1 MLTRQK
7 ASFALIISFFACT
20 DYSEADEKK
29 ENSKPAPGHSHAGE
43 SFDDGPRQT
52 AIRIDGTGN
61 VNFPVTT
68 SWSKGQQMFNQGIG
82 QLHGFWYYEAERTFR
97 QIAAEDPNCAM
108 AYWGMSMANWENTKR
123 SKGFIAKA
131 VELKDKVSE
140 REKLYISAQESFL
153 ADEPKDVKKRRQK
166 LIEDIE
172 NIIHEYPDDL
182 EAKAIL
188 VVRLW
193 QFSHRGIPI
202 GSRESID
209 AIMQQIFKENPLHP
223 AHHFRIHLWDGK
235 KPVRALSSAA
245 VLHQTAPSIAHMWHM
260 SGHIYSKLKRY
271 AESAYHQEASAR
283 IDHNKQSEFRVLP
296 DTIHNYAHNNEWL
309 IRNWHYVGKVNDSIL
324 MSKGL
329 IDNPQHPKLNHYGK
343 GYSSSAFGRK
353 RLVETLEQI
362 EQWDKILELSKTH
375 YLEPTE
381 NEKLQAER
389 LLVIGR
395 SYFEK
400 QDPNSLNNILEQ
412 INERVSKYEEIKK
425 KKTEEA
431 KKKAESEKKKK
442 EEVDKIV
449 KDAARSSEDKLKY
462 LRPIRDELSVC
473 HELLQGEKLDDERA
487 KKIKRK
493 KPALAMLHLK
503 YGEKSKAKEI
513 ALQAVNDG
521 KNQVLPLATYI
532 HVLESMGD
540 QSESE
545 KQFRILQNQSSLI
558 DIEFSPFTRVLPI
571 AKRLG
576 ETENWKTDK
585 SWRGED
591 FGDNKP
597 EKLNH
602 LGPLVYQSPSAP
614 NFDLLCEDG
623 TRVSLESFS
632 GKPLLLI
639 FYLGHNCEHCVEQ
652 LNNISPFAKEFENSG
667 IEIVAV
673 GPEKLSELAKAHN
686 LCSSGEEGFPF
697 KLYSDLESGSFKD
710 YRSYDD
716 FEGMPLHGVF
726 LIDRSSKLRWMD
738 VGPEP
743 FQDIKFLLRE
753 SKRLLSM

>member
-52 AIRIDGTGN
+52 AIIIDGTGN

-68 SWSKGQQMFNQGIG
+68 NWSKGQQMFNQGIG

-353 RLVETLEQI
+353 RLVETLEQF

-558 DIEFSPFTRVLPI
+558 DIEFPPFTRVLPI

>member
-7 ASFALIISFFACT
+7 ASFALIIALFVCT

-52 AIRIDGTGN
+52 AIIIDGTGN

-68 SWSKGQQMFNQGIG
+68 NWSKGQQMFNQGIG

-202 GSRESID
+202 GSRESVD
-209 AIMQQIFKENPLHP
+209 AMMQQIFKENPLHP

-353 RLVETLEQI
+353 RLVETLEQF

-395 SYFEK
+395 SHFEK
-400 QDPNSLNNILEQ
+400 QDPNSLNNILDQ
-412 INERVSKYEEIKK
+412 INERVSKYEDIKK

-431 KKKAESEKKKK
+431 KKKAEAEKKKK

-576 ETENWKTDK
+576 ETENWRTNK

-591 FGDNKP
+591 FGENKP
-597 EKLNH
+597 ENLNH

-632 GKPLLLI
+632 GKPVLLI

-652 LNNISPFAKEFENSG
+652 LNNITPFAEEFENSG

-673 GPEKLSELAKAHN
+673 GPEQLSELAKAHN

-726 LIDRSSKLRWMD
+726 LIDKSSKLRWMD

>member
-1 MLTRQK
+1 MLMRQK
-7 ASFALIISFFACT
+7 ASFALIISFFAFT
-20 DYSEADEKK
+20 SNSEADEKK
-29 ENSKPAPGHSHAGE
+29 ENSKPAPGHSHVGE

-52 AIRIDGTGN
+52 AIIIDGTGN
-61 VNFPVTT
+61 VSFPVTT
-68 SWSKGQQMFNQGIG
+68 TWAKGQQMFNQGIG

-140 REKLYISAQESFL
+140 RERLYISAQESFL

-202 GSRESID
+202 GSRESVD

-283 IDHNKQSEFRVLP
+283 IDHNKQAEFRVLP

-353 RLVETLEQI
+353 RLVETLEQF
-362 EQWDKILELSKTH
+362 EQWDMILELSKTH

-395 SYFEK
+395 THFEK
-400 QDPNSLNNILEQ
+400 QDPSSLNNILDQ
-412 INERVSKYEEIKK
+412 INQRVSKYEEIKK

-558 DIEFSPFTRVLPI
+558 DIEFSPFTRVLPV
-571 AKRLG
+571 AKRLVG
-576 ETENWKTDK
+576 TENWKTDK

-632 GKPLLLI
+632 GKPILLI

-652 LNNISPFAKEFENSG
+652 LNNITPFAKEFENSG

-726 LIDRSSKLRWMD
+726 LIDKSSKLRWMD

>member
-1 MLTRQK
+1 MRQK
-7 ASFALIISFFACT
+7 ASFALIISFFAFT
-20 DYSEADEKK
+20 SNSEADEKK
-29 ENSKPAPGHSHAGE
+29 ENSKPAPGHSHVGE

-52 AIRIDGTGN
+52 AIIIDGTGN
-61 VNFPVTT
+61 VSFPVTT
-68 SWSKGQQMFNQGIG
+68 TWSKGQQMFNQGIG

-140 REKLYISAQESFL
+140 RERLYISAQESFL

-202 GSRESID
+202 GSRESVD

-283 IDHNKQSEFRVLP
+283 IDHNKQAEFRVLP

-353 RLVETLEQI
+353 RLVETLEQF
-362 EQWDKILELSKTH
+362 EQWDMILELSKTH

-395 SYFEK
+395 THFEK
-400 QDPNSLNNILEQ
+400 QDPNSLNNILDQ
-412 INERVSKYEEIKK
+412 INQRVSKYEEIKK

-558 DIEFSPFTRVLPI
+558 DIEFSPFTRVLPV
-571 AKRLG
+571 AKRLVG
-576 ETENWKTDK
+576 TENWKTDK

-632 GKPLLLI
+632 GKPILLI

-652 LNNISPFAKEFENSG
+652 LNNITPFAKEFENSG
-667 IEIVAV
+667 IEIVAI

-726 LIDRSSKLRWMD
+726 LIDKSSKLRWMD

>member
-1 MLTRQK
+1 MLMRQK
-7 ASFALIISFFACT
+7 ASFALIIAFFVCT

-52 AIRIDGTGN
+52 AIIIDGTGN

-68 SWSKGQQMFNQGIG
+68 NWSKGQQMFNQGIG

-140 REKLYISAQESFL
+140 RERLYISAQESFL

-353 RLVETLEQI
+353 RLVETLEQF
-362 EQWDKILELSKTH
+362 EQWDMILELSKTH

-576 ETENWKTDK
+576 ETENWKTNK
-585 SWRGED
+585 SWRRED
-591 FGDNKP
+591 FGENKP

-652 LNNISPFAKEFENSG
+652 LNNITPFAKEFENSG

>member
-1 MLTRQK
+1 MRQK
-7 ASFALIISFFACT
+7 ASFALIISFFAFT
-20 DYSEADEKK
+20 SNSEADEKK
-29 ENSKPAPGHSHAGE
+29 ENSKPAPGHSHVGE

-52 AIRIDGTGN
+52 AIIIDGTGN
-61 VNFPVTT
+61 VSFPVTT

-131 VELKDKVSE
+131 LELKDKVSE

-202 GSRESID
+202 GSRESVD

-283 IDHNKQSEFRVLP
+283 IDHNKQAEFRVLP

-353 RLVETLEQI
+353 RLVETLEQF
-362 EQWDKILELSKTH
+362 EQWDMILELSKTH

-395 SYFEK
+395 THFEK
-400 QDPNSLNNILEQ
+400 QDPNSLNNILDQ
-412 INERVSKYEEIKK
+412 INQRVSKYEEIKK

-558 DIEFSPFTRVLPI
+558 DIEFSPFTRVLPV
-571 AKRLG
+571 AKRLVG
-576 ETENWKTDK
+576 TENWKTDK

-632 GKPLLLI
+632 GKPILLI

-652 LNNISPFAKEFENSG
+652 LNNITPFAKEFENSG

-726 LIDRSSKLRWMD
+726 LIDKSSKLRWMD

>member
-1 MLTRQK
+1 MLMRQK
-7 ASFALIISFFACT
+7 ASFALIIAFFVCT

-52 AIRIDGTGN
+52 AIIIDGTGN

-68 SWSKGQQMFNQGIG
+68 NWSKGQQMFNQGIG

-202 GSRESID
+202 GSRESVD
-209 AIMQQIFKENPLHP
+209 AIMQQIFKENPMHP

-353 RLVETLEQI
+353 RLVETLEQF

-395 SYFEK
+395 SHFEK
-400 QDPNSLNNILEQ
+400 QDPNSLNSILDQ

-576 ETENWKTDK
+576 ETENWKTNK

-591 FGDNKP
+591 FGENKP

>member
-1 MLTRQK
+1 MLMRQK
-7 ASFALIISFFACT
+7 ASFALIIAFFVCT

-52 AIRIDGTGN
+52 AIIIDGTGN

-68 SWSKGQQMFNQGIG
+68 DWSKGQQMFNQGIG

-309 IRNWHYVGKVNDSIL
+309 IRNWHYVGKVNDSML

-353 RLVETLEQI
+353 RLVETLEQF

-395 SYFEK
+395 SHFEK
-400 QDPNSLNNILEQ
+400 QDPNSLNSILDQ

-545 KQFRILQNQSSLI
+545 KQFSILQNQSSLI

-652 LNNISPFAKEFENSG
+652 LNNLSPFAKEFENSG

>member
-1 MLTRQK
+1 MRQK
-7 ASFALIISFFACT
+7 ASFALIISFFAFT
-20 DYSEADEKK
+20 SNSEADEKK
-29 ENSKPAPGHSHAGE
+29 ENSKPAPGHSHVGE

-61 VNFPVTT
+61 VSFPVTT

-140 REKLYISAQESFL
+140 RERLYISAQESFL

-202 GSRESID
+202 GSRESVD

-283 IDHNKQSEFRVLP
+283 IDHNKQAEFRVLP

-353 RLVETLEQI
+353 RLVETLEQF
-362 EQWDKILELSKTH
+362 EQWDMILELSKTH

-395 SYFEK
+395 THFEK
-400 QDPNSLNNILEQ
+400 QDPSSLNNILDQ
-412 INERVSKYEEIKK
+412 INQRVSKYEEIKK

-558 DIEFSPFTRVLPI
+558 DIEFSPFTRVLPV
-571 AKRLG
+571 AKRLVG
-576 ETENWKTDK
+576 TENWKTDK

-632 GKPLLLI
+632 GKPILLI

-652 LNNISPFAKEFENSG
+652 LNNITPFAKEFENSG

-726 LIDRSSKLRWMD
+726 LIDKSSKLRWMD

>member
-1 MLTRQK
+1 MRQK
-7 ASFALIISFFACT
+7 ASLAVIIAFFACT
-20 DYSEADEKK
+20 DYSWADEKK

-61 VNFPVTT
+61 VSFPVTT

-202 GSRESID
+202 GSRESVD
-209 AIMQQIFKENPLHP
+209 AMMQQIFKENPLHP

-309 IRNWHYVGKVNDSIL
+309 IRNWHYIGKVNDSIL

-353 RLVETLEQI
+353 RLVETLEQF

-395 SYFEK
+395 SHFEK
-400 QDPNSLNNILEQ
+400 QDPNSLNSILDQ
-412 INERVSKYEEIKK
+412 INERVSKYEDIKK

-431 KKKAESEKKKK
+431 KKKAEAEKKKK

-462 LRPIRDELSVC
+462 LRPMRDELSVC
-473 HELLQGEKLDDERA
+473 HELLKGEKLDDERA

-493 KPALAMLHLK
+493 KPALAMLHFK

-521 KNQVLPLATYI
+521 KNQVLPLAIYI
-532 HVLESMGD
+532 HILESMGD

-576 ETENWKTDK
+576 ETENWRTNK

-602 LGPLVYQSPSAP
+602 LGPLVYQPPSAP
-614 NFDLLCEDG
+614 DFDLLCEDG

-632 GKPLLLI
+632 GKPVLLI

-652 LNNISPFAKEFENSG
+652 LNNITPFAEEFENSG

-673 GPEKLSELAKAHN
+673 GPEQLSELAKAHN
-686 LCSSGEEGFPF
+686 LCSSGEERFPF

-726 LIDRSSKLRWMD
+726 LIDKSSKLRWMD

>member
-1 MLTRQK
+1 MRQK
-7 ASFALIISFFACT
+7 ASFALIIAFFVCT

-61 VNFPVTT
+61 VSFPVTT

-202 GSRESID
+202 GSRESVD
-209 AIMQQIFKENPLHP
+209 AIMQQIFKENPMHP

-353 RLVETLEQI
+353 RLVETLEQF

-558 DIEFSPFTRVLPI
+558 DIEFPPFTRVLPI

-576 ETENWKTDK
+576 ETENWKTNK

-591 FGDNKP
+591 FGENKP

-632 GKPLLLI
+632 GKPILLI

-652 LNNISPFAKEFENSG
+652 LNNITPFAKEFENSG

>member
-1 MLTRQK
+1 MRQK
-7 ASFALIISFFACT
+7 ASFALIIAFFVCT

-52 AIRIDGTGN
+52 AIIIDGTGN

-68 SWSKGQQMFNQGIG
+68 NWSKGQQMFNQGIG

-202 GSRESID
+202 GSRESVD

-353 RLVETLEQI
+353 RLVETLEQF

-558 DIEFSPFTRVLPI
+558 DIEFPPFTRVLPI

-576 ETENWKTDK
+576 ETENWKTNK

-591 FGDNKP
+591 FGENKP

-632 GKPLLLI
+632 GKPILLI

-726 LIDRSSKLRWMD
+726 LIDKSSKLRWMD

>member
-1 MLTRQK
+1 MLMRQK
-7 ASFALIISFFACT
+7 ASFALIISFFAFT
-20 DYSEADEKK
+20 SNSEADEKK
-29 ENSKPAPGHSHAGE
+29 ENSKPAPGHSHVGE

-52 AIRIDGTGN
+52 AIIIDGTGN
-61 VNFPVTT
+61 VSFPVTT
-68 SWSKGQQMFNQGIG
+68 TWSKGQQMFNQGIG

-140 REKLYISAQESFL
+140 RERLYISAQESFL

-202 GSRESID
+202 GSRESVD

-353 RLVETLEQI
+353 RLVETLEQF
-362 EQWDKILELSKTH
+362 EQWDMILELSKTH

-395 SYFEK
+395 THFEK
-400 QDPNSLNNILEQ
+400 QDPNSLNNILDQ
-412 INERVSKYEEIKK
+412 INQRVSKYEEIKK

-558 DIEFSPFTRVLPI
+558 DIEFSPFTRVLPV
-571 AKRLG
+571 AKRLVG
-576 ETENWKTDK
+576 TENWKTDK

-632 GKPLLLI
+632 GKPILLI

-652 LNNISPFAKEFENSG
+652 LNNITPFAKEFENSG

-726 LIDRSSKLRWMD
+726 LIDKSSKLRWMD

>member
-1 MLTRQK
+1 MLMRQK
-7 ASFALIISFFACT
+7 ASFALIIAFFVCT

-52 AIRIDGTGN
+52 AIIIDGTGN

-68 SWSKGQQMFNQGIG
+68 NWSKGQQMFNQGIG

-202 GSRESID
+202 GSRESVD
-209 AIMQQIFKENPLHP
+209 AIMQQIFKENPMHP

-353 RLVETLEQI
+353 RLVETLEQF

-395 SYFEK
+395 SHFEK
-400 QDPNSLNNILEQ
+400 QDPNSLNSILDQ

-558 DIEFSPFTRVLPI
+558 DIEFPPFTRVLPI

-576 ETENWKTDK
+576 ETENWKTNK

>member
-1 MLTRQK
+1 MLMRQK
-7 ASFALIISFFACT
+7 ASFAVIIAFFACT

-61 VNFPVTT
+61 VSFPVTT

-202 GSRESID
+202 GSRESVD
-209 AIMQQIFKENPLHP
+209 AMMQQIFKENPLHP

-309 IRNWHYVGKVNDSIL
+309 IRNWHYIGKVNDSIL

-353 RLVETLEQI
+353 RLVETLEQF

-395 SYFEK
+395 AHFEK
-400 QDPNSLNNILEQ
+400 QDPNSLNSILDQ
-412 INERVSKYEEIKK
+412 INERVSKYEDIKK

-431 KKKAESEKKKK
+431 KKKAEAEKKKK

-473 HELLQGEKLDDERA
+473 HELLKGEKLDDERA

-493 KPALAMLHLK
+493 KPALAMLHFK

-521 KNQVLPLATYI
+521 KNQVLPLAIYI
-532 HVLESMGD
+532 HILESMGD

-576 ETENWKTDK
+576 ETENWRTNK

-602 LGPLVYQSPSAP
+602 LGPLVYQPPSAP
-614 NFDLLCEDG
+614 GFDLLCEDG
-623 TRVSLESFS
+623 TRASLESFS
-632 GKPLLLI
+632 GKPVLLI

-652 LNNISPFAKEFENSG
+652 LNNITPFAEEFENSG

-673 GPEKLSELAKAHN
+673 GPEQLSELAKAHN

-726 LIDRSSKLRWMD
+726 LIDKSSKLRWMD

>member
-1 MLTRQK
+1 MLMRQK
-7 ASFALIISFFACT
+7 ASFALIIAFFVCT

-52 AIRIDGTGN
+52 AIIIDGTGN

-68 SWSKGQQMFNQGIG
+68 DWSKGQQMFNQGIG

-309 IRNWHYVGKVNDSIL
+309 IRNWHYVGKVNDSML

-353 RLVETLEQI
+353 RLVETLEQF

-395 SYFEK
+395 SHFEK
-400 QDPNSLNNILEQ
+400 QDPNSLNSILDQ

-473 HELLQGEKLDDERA
+473 HELLHGEKLDDERA

-652 LNNISPFAKEFENSG
+652 LNNLSPFAKEFENSG

>member
-52 AIRIDGTGN
+52 AIIIDGTGN

-68 SWSKGQQMFNQGIG
+68 NWSKGQQMFNQGIG

-202 GSRESID
+202 GSRESVD
-209 AIMQQIFKENPLHP
+209 AIMQQIFKENPMHP

-353 RLVETLEQI
+353 RLVETLEQF

-395 SYFEK
+395 THFEK
-400 QDPNSLNNILEQ
+400 QDPNSLINILDQ

-558 DIEFSPFTRVLPI
+558 DIEFPPFTRVLPI

-576 ETENWKTDK
+576 ETENWKTNK

-591 FGDNKP
+591 FGENKP

-652 LNNISPFAKEFENSG
+652 LNNITPFAKEFENSG

>member
-1 MLTRQK
+1 MRQK
-7 ASFALIISFFACT
+7 ASFALIIAFFVCT

-61 VNFPVTT
+61 VSFPVTT

-140 REKLYISAQESFL
+140 RERLYISAQESFL

-209 AIMQQIFKENPLHP
+209 AIMQQIFKENPMHP

-353 RLVETLEQI
+353 RLVETLEQF

-395 SYFEK
+395 THFEK
-400 QDPNSLNNILEQ
+400 QDPNSLNNILDQ

-558 DIEFSPFTRVLPI
+558 DIEFPPFTRVLPI

-576 ETENWKTDK
+576 ETENWKTNK

-591 FGDNKP
+591 FGENKP

-652 LNNISPFAKEFENSG
+652 LNNITPFAKEFENSG

>member
-1 MLTRQK
+1 MLMRQK
-7 ASFALIISFFACT
+7 ASFALIISFFAFT
-20 DYSEADEKK
+20 SNSEADEKK
-29 ENSKPAPGHSHAGE
+29 ENSKPAPGHSHVGE

-61 VNFPVTT
+61 VSFPVTT

-140 REKLYISAQESFL
+140 RERLYISAQESFL

-202 GSRESID
+202 GSRESVD

-283 IDHNKQSEFRVLP
+283 IDHNKQAEFRVLP

-353 RLVETLEQI
+353 RLVETLEQF
-362 EQWDKILELSKTH
+362 EQWDMILELSKTH

-395 SYFEK
+395 THFEK
-400 QDPNSLNNILEQ
+400 QDPSSLNNILDQ
-412 INERVSKYEEIKK
+412 INQRVSKYEEIKK

-558 DIEFSPFTRVLPI
+558 DIEFSPFTRVLPV
-571 AKRLG
+571 AKRLVG
-576 ETENWKTDK
+576 TENWKTDK

-632 GKPLLLI
+632 GKPILLI

-652 LNNISPFAKEFENSG
+652 LNNITPFAKEFENSG

-726 LIDRSSKLRWMD
+726 LIDKSSKLRWMD

>member
-1 MLTRQK
+1 MLMRQK
-7 ASFALIISFFACT
+7 ASFALIIAFFVCT

-61 VNFPVTT
+61 VSFPVTT
-68 SWSKGQQMFNQGIG
+68 TWSKGQQMFNQGIG

-140 REKLYISAQESFL
+140 RERLYISAQESFL

-202 GSRESID
+202 GSRESVD

-353 RLVETLEQI
+353 RLVETLEQF

-395 SYFEK
+395 THFEK
-400 QDPNSLNNILEQ
+400 QDPNSLNNILDQ

-576 ETENWKTDK
+576 EAENWKTDK

-632 GKPLLLI
+632 GKPILLI

-652 LNNISPFAKEFENSG
+652 LNNITPFAKEFENSG

-726 LIDRSSKLRWMD
+726 LIDKSSKLRWMD

>member
-7 ASFALIISFFACT
+7 ASFALIIALFVCT

-61 VNFPVTT
+61 VSFPVTT

-202 GSRESID
+202 GSRESVD
-209 AIMQQIFKENPLHP
+209 AMMQQIFKENPLHP

-309 IRNWHYVGKVNDSIL
+309 IRNWHYIGKVNDSIL

-353 RLVETLEQI
+353 RLVETLEQF

-395 SYFEK
+395 SHFEK
-400 QDPNSLNNILEQ
+400 QDPNSLNNILDQ
-412 INERVSKYEEIKK
+412 INERVSKYEDIKK

-431 KKKAESEKKKK
+431 KKKAEAEKKKK

-576 ETENWKTDK
+576 ETENWRTNK

-602 LGPLVYQSPSAP
+602 LGPLVYQPPSAP
-614 NFDLLCEDG
+614 GFDLLCEDG

-632 GKPLLLI
+632 GKPVLLI

-652 LNNISPFAKEFENSG
+652 LNNITPLAEEFENSG

-673 GPEKLSELAKAHN
+673 GPEQLSELAKAHN

-726 LIDRSSKLRWMD
+726 LIDKSSKLRWMD

>member
-1 MLTRQK
+1 MRQK
-7 ASFALIISFFACT
+7 ASFALIIAFFVCT

-52 AIRIDGTGN
+52 AIIIDGTGN

-68 SWSKGQQMFNQGIG
+68 NWSKGQQMFNQGIG

-140 REKLYISAQESFL
+140 RERLYISAQESFL

-202 GSRESID
+202 GSRESVD

-353 RLVETLEQI
+353 RLVETLEQF
-362 EQWDKILELSKTH
+362 EQWDMILELSKTH

-395 SYFEK
+395 THFEK
-400 QDPNSLNNILEQ
+400 QDPNSLNNILDQ

-558 DIEFSPFTRVLPI
+558 DIEFPPFTRVLPI

-576 ETENWKTDK
+576 ETENWKTNK

-591 FGDNKP
+591 FGENKP

-726 LIDRSSKLRWMD
+726 LIDKSSKLRWMD

>member
-1 MLTRQK
+1 MLMRQK
-7 ASFALIISFFACT
+7 ASFALIISFFAFT
-20 DYSEADEKK
+20 SNSEADEKK
-29 ENSKPAPGHSHAGE
+29 ENSKPAPGHSHVGE

-52 AIRIDGTGN
+52 AIIIDGTGN
-61 VNFPVTT
+61 VSFPVTT

-140 REKLYISAQESFL
+140 RERLYISAQESFL

-202 GSRESID
+202 GSRESVD

-283 IDHNKQSEFRVLP
+283 IDHNKQAEFRVLP

-353 RLVETLEQI
+353 RLVETLEQF
-362 EQWDKILELSKTH
+362 EQWDMILELSKTH

-395 SYFEK
+395 THFEK
-400 QDPNSLNNILEQ
+400 QDPNSLNNILDQ
-412 INERVSKYEEIKK
+412 INQRVSKYEEIKK

-558 DIEFSPFTRVLPI
+558 DIEFSPFTRVLPV
-571 AKRLG
+571 AKRLVG
-576 ETENWKTDK
+576 TENWKTDK

-632 GKPLLLI
+632 GKPILLI

-652 LNNISPFAKEFENSG
+652 LNNITPFAKEFENSG

-726 LIDRSSKLRWMD
+726 LIDKSSKLRWMD

>member
-1 MLTRQK
+1 MLMRQK
-7 ASFALIISFFACT
+7 ASFALIIAFFVCT

-52 AIRIDGTGN
+52 AIIIDGTGN

-68 SWSKGQQMFNQGIG
+68 NWSKGQQMFNQGIG

-202 GSRESID
+202 GSRESVD
-209 AIMQQIFKENPLHP
+209 AIMQQIFKENPMHP

-353 RLVETLEQI
+353 RLVETLEQF

-395 SYFEK
+395 THFEK
-400 QDPNSLNNILEQ
+400 QDPNSLNNILDQ

-632 GKPLLLI
+632 GKPILLI

-726 LIDRSSKLRWMD
+726 LIDKSSKLRWMD

>member
-1 MLTRQK
+1 MLMRHK
-7 ASFALIISFFACT
+7 ASFAVIIGFFACT

-61 VNFPVTT
+61 VSFPVTT

-140 REKLYISAQESFL
+140 RERLYISAQESFL

-202 GSRESID
+202 GSRESVD
-209 AIMQQIFKENPLHP
+209 AMMQQIFKENPLHP

-309 IRNWHYVGKVNDSIL
+309 IRNWHYIGKVNDSIL

-353 RLVETLEQI
+353 RLVETLEQF

-389 LLVIGR
+389 LLVVGR
-395 SYFEK
+395 SHFEK
-400 QDPNSLNNILEQ
+400 QDTNSLNSILDQ
-412 INERVSKYEEIKK
+412 INERVSMYEDIKK

-431 KKKAESEKKKK
+431 KKKAEAEKKKK

-462 LRPIRDELSVC
+462 LRPIRGELSVC
-473 HELLQGEKLDDERA
+473 HELLKGEKLDDERA

-493 KPALAMLHLK
+493 NPALAMLHFK

-521 KNQVLPLATYI
+521 KNQVLPLAIYI
-532 HVLESMGD
+532 HILESMGD

-576 ETENWKTDK
+576 ETENWRTNK

-602 LGPLVYQSPSAP
+602 LGPLVYQPPSAP
-614 NFDLLCEDG
+614 SFDLLCEDG
-623 TRVSLESFS
+623 TRASLESFS
-632 GKPLLLI
+632 GKPVLLI

-652 LNNISPFAKEFENSG
+652 LNDITPFAEEFENSG

-673 GPEKLSELAKAHN
+673 GPEQLSELAKAHN

-726 LIDRSSKLRWMD
+726 LIDKSSKLRWMD

>member
-1 MLTRQK
+1 MLMRQK
-7 ASFALIISFFACT
+7 ASFALIISFFAFT
-20 DYSEADEKK
+20 SNSEADEKK
-29 ENSKPAPGHSHAGE
+29 ENSKPAPGHSHVGE

-52 AIRIDGTGN
+52 AIIIDGTGN
-61 VNFPVTT
+61 VSFPVTT
-68 SWSKGQQMFNQGIG
+68 TWAKGQQMFNQGIG

-140 REKLYISAQESFL
+140 RERLYISAQESFL

-202 GSRESID
+202 GSRESVD

-353 RLVETLEQI
+353 RLVETLEQF
-362 EQWDKILELSKTH
+362 EQWDMILELSKTH

-395 SYFEK
+395 THFEK
-400 QDPNSLNNILEQ
+400 QDPNSLNNILDQ
-412 INERVSKYEEIKK
+412 INQRVSKYEEIKK

-558 DIEFSPFTRVLPI
+558 DIEFSPFTRVLPV
-571 AKRLG
+571 AKRLVG
-576 ETENWKTDK
+576 TENWKTDK

-632 GKPLLLI
+632 GKPILLI

-652 LNNISPFAKEFENSG
+652 LNNITPFAKEFENSG

-726 LIDRSSKLRWMD
+726 LIDKSSKLRWMD